1 MTGIPTAQRMTAEEF
16 VAAPVPDHGRPWNLV
31 DGEVVVNEPTRLH
44 LCVRRNLLVALH
56 DWTRAAPGRGS
67 AELPAD
73 IAIDEQNVFAPDVLW
88 YSADRLPAEDAPAP
102 YPMPT
107 LAIEVRSPSTWT
119 YDIGAKK
126 AAYESH
132 GLPELWLV
140 DTVAST
146 VLVFGRAELEA
157 ARFDRAVELGIG
169 GAVTSSLLPEF
180 SLTVSEVFRG
190 ST

>member
-1 MTGIPTAQRMTAEEF
+1 MTAMPVAQRMTAEEF

-44 LCVRRNLLVALH
+44 LRVQRNLLVALN

-73 IAIDEQNVFAPDVLW
+73 VAIDDRNVFVPDLLW
-88 YSADRLPAEDAPAP
+88 YAADRLPPEDAPAP

-107 LAIEVRSPSTWT
+107 LAVEVRSASTWR
-119 YDIGAKK
+119 YDVGAKK
-126 AAYESH
+126 AGYERH

-140 DTVAST
+140 DTAAAT
-146 VLVFGRAELEA
+146 VLLYRRPRPGAPTFAIELELA
-157 ARFDRAVELGIG
+157 EGDELTSPLLSGFRL
-169 GAVTSSLLPEF
+169 AVTD
-180 SLTVSEVFRG
+180 VFRG
-190 ST
+190 P